1 MEFRGKE
8 FNEFYKNEG
17 IVRYRIVR
25 HTPQQNGVAERMNRT
40 ILEKARCMLTNVG
53 LSKEFWA
60 ETVNSTYYLVNR
72 SPSIPINCRTLK
84 EV

>member
-1 MEFRGKE
+1 MKHKNDVFGKFKQLKAMIKKRTRKQIKRLRSENDMEFRGKE

-40 ILEKARCMLTNVG
+40 ILEKA
-53 LSKEFWA
+53 
-60 ETVNSTYYLVNR
+60 
-72 SPSIPINCRTLK
+72 
-84 EV
+84 